1 MTRARVEI
9 LAVVMTGLLNIIAYP
24 RYYLLYIALIG
35 GGWGTYLIYSIY
47 NGRYGL
53 STKKTKKTK
62 DAIFSAWKY
71 TTGVAVLILG
81 IAVLFVVRG
90 WLPIRNPT
98 FWRAPFFWLVL
109 LTYPIFGVL
118 QQYIVQ
124 GMLTRN
130 LERVSVASKYRTLCI
145 IGVVALLFT
154 IAHCYDIELAK
165 TSAVLGVVSTW
176 IYLKTH
182 DIMPIGIFHG
192 VFAAVYYYA
201 VMGRDIGWLFQR
213 GFSA

>member
-1 MTRARVEI
+1 MTRATVEI

-24 RYYLLYIALIG
+24 QYYLLYIVLMG
-35 GGWGTYLIYSIY
+35 GVWGTYLIHSIY

-53 STKKTKKTK
+53 PTKQTE
-62 DAIFSAWKY
+62 DAWKY

-81 IAVLFVVRG
+81 IAVLFVVRR
-90 WLPIRNPT
+90 WIPIRNPT

-109 LTYPIFGVL
+109 LIYPLFGVL

-145 IGVVALLFT
+145 IGIVTLLFA

-165 TSAVLGVVSTW
+165 ASAVLGVVSTW

-182 DIMPIGIFHG
+182 DIVPIGIFHG
-192 VFAAVYYYA
+192 IFASVYYYA
-201 VMGRDIGWLFQR
+201 VMGRDIGWLFRR
-213 GFSA
+213 GL